1 MWQKKRSDRRKLR
14 RLSQSMR
21 DCCPRPKAVPMM
33 TTISQTSTKS
43 KRHKRP
49 KRPPYKIRRAKQ
61 IVRQQ
66 WKNRA
71 YAVSMY
77 LTVKPGTATTSQIL
91 AAEGLDDADRKRVV
105 NFDNL
110 SGFIE
115 HYVCDFKPWFEKLD
129 PVNRRAAE
137 IWQESGQRA
146 AIDYMNIVYARRQC
160 GYMHQ

>member
-1 MWQKKRSDRRKLR
+1 LR
-14 RLSQSMR
+14 RLAQSTR
-21 DCCPRPKAVPMM
+21 DCCLRPKAVPML
-33 TTISQTSTKS
+33 TTPGTSTKRPKS
-43 KRHKRP
+43 KRP

-66 WKNRA
+66 WKDRA
-71 YAVSMY
+71 YAVSRY
-77 LTVKPGTATTSQIL
+77 LVVKPGTATTSQIL

-129 PVNRRAAE
+129 PDNRRAAE

-146 AIDYMNIVYARRQC
+146 AIDYMNIIYARREL
-160 GYMHQ
+160 GL